1 MFHFAAVLR
10 AFAQSSGWDAAL
22 VLLRDMEHQSVQ
34 SNVIAQSCAITAC
47 EKGGKWVEAEQ
58 LTEIRKA
65 CLQQC
70 RLRFFAGSC

>member
-1 MFHFAAVLR
+1 MLR

-22 VLLRDMEHQSVQ
+22 VLLGDMEQKSVR

-58 LTEIRKA
+58 LTAIRKHVFN
-65 CLQQC
+65 
-70 RLRFFAGSC
+70 RVS